1 MVKVYA
7 STKLKYNRALVPCR
21 MSNSPQYRASR
32 ALFDLLV
39 NGVKSAVE
47 NVASKAFQCNLITS
61 QSLGNATNPNKDEAH
76 RANKLLQAILA
87 QVEQNSTHFDEF
99 VDILQ
104 SVPSL
109 KELAVKL
116 EAEFKTQES
125 SEMPVVVVCSFE
137 PSPSRDPHDI
147 ANSGELLIT

>member
-1 MVKVYA
+1 
-7 STKLKYNRALVPCR
+7 
-21 MSNSPQYRASR
+21 MSNSSRYRAFQAR
-32 ALFDLLV
+32 FDFLV

-47 NVASKAFQCNLITS
+47 DVASKAFQCNLITS
-61 QSLGNATNPNKDEAH
+61 QSLDNATNPNKDEAH

-87 QVEQNSTHFDEF
+87 QVEQNSTHFDTF

-104 SVPSL
+104 NVPSL

-137 PSPSRDPHDI
+137 PSPSRDPQDI

>member
-1 MVKVYA
+1 
-7 STKLKYNRALVPCR
+7 
-21 MSNSPQYRASR
+21 MSNSPQYRATR
-32 ALFDLLV
+32 ALFALLV
-39 NGVKSAVE
+39 NGVKFAVE
-47 NVASKAFQCNLITS
+47 DVASKAFQYNLINS
-61 QSLGNATNPNKDEAH
+61 QSLGNATNPYEDQAH

-104 SVPSL
+104 NVPSL

-125 SEMPVVVVCSFE
+125 LSEMPVVVVSKVTSFE
-137 PSPSRDPHDI
+137 PSPSRDPQDI

>member
-1 MVKVYA
+1 
-7 STKLKYNRALVPCR
+7 

-32 ALFDLLV
+32 ALFALLV

-47 NVASKAFQCNLITS
+47 DVASKAFQYNLINS
-61 QSLGNATNPNKDEAH
+61 QSLDNATNPNKDEAH

-87 QVEQNSTHFDEF
+87 QVEQNSTHFDTF

-125 SEMPVVVVCSFE
+125 SEMPVVVVSKVSSFE
-137 PSPSRDPHDI
+137 PSPSRDPQDI